1 MNTLSADDGSS
12 VLFPIERNGVPE
24 LFFSATPAGP
34 EPEAEPRC
42 APSPFPISAIPGRR
56 TSR

>member
-34 EPEAEPRC
+34 EPEAEP
-42 APSPFPISAIPGRR
+42 
-56 TSR
+56 